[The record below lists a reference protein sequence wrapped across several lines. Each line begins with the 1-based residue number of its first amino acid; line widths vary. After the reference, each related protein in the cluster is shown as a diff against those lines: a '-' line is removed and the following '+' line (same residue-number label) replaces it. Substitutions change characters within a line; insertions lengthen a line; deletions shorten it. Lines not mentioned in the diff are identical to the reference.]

1 MSLRSVPLLRLVRWL
16 AAASLL
22 LSAACASVGD
32 YGASAPSDAPA
43 RDAHQ
48 ELSGQV
54 RNVDHGNRRFLLERD
69 QGGTADIAYDDR
81 TRLTDQGRMLAVA
94 GLEPGD
100 RVRVL
105 ASRGERL
112 WRADDIELLR
122 DVRGGEAPNGDAGLG
137 PDERRG
143 AIASIDR
150 RSRTIAYTRG
160 GYTGG
165 EDRVRYD
172 RDTVVE
178 YQGQRYR
185 PDALERGDLV
195 RMRLRRSDQGWVA
208 ERIVVEVSAR
218 ER

>member
-1 MSLRSVPLLRLVRWL
+1 MSIRSAPLLRLVRGL

-22 LSAACASVGD
+22 LLAACASVGD
-32 YGASAPSDAPA
+32 YGAPAPGGTPAP
-43 RDAHQ
+43 DAHQ

-81 TRLTDQGRMLAVA
+81 TRLTDQGRALAVA

-122 DVRGGEAPNGDAGLG
+122 DVRGGDAPNGDPSLG

-150 RSRTIAYTRG
+150 RSRTIGYTRG

-165 EDRVRYD
+165 EDSVRYD
-172 RDTVVE
+172 ADTVVE

-195 RMRLRRSDQGWVA
+195 RMRLRRSDQGWVD
-208 ERIVVEVSAR
+208 RIVVEVSAR